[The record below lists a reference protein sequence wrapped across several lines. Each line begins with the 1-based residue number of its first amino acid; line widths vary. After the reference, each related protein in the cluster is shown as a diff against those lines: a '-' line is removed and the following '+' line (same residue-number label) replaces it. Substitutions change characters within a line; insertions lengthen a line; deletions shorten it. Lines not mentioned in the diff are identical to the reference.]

1 MTITPKQL
9 KTLISLFNA
18 YIFAS
23 FKDGEFD
30 FDYDQPYENLG
41 NEIIKISEIKAYY
54 DDDLFHWFV
63 ENQVTQRMDN
73 PRNLD
78 GNEVLEIIEIVRKN
92 LLLNIANH
100 VIIVPIPKAELSE
113 VIAFGNYMIIPHV
126 IARKKKINLIAKF
139 SGKKYADA
147 ESILEHT
154 EKSRSPDFLKYP
166 LLCIKEKQQSTNIHF
181 KALNISRLT
190 IYAITTYYYAQI
202 FLENYGLY
210 SSIASLVKTTYPAS
224 HIAILAKD
232 NWRQRHK
239 PLNFDPV
246 IRFKLNWLS
255 EKNHQRK
262 LLKFIRA
269 LILAENTDKLRVLF
283 LNSLILFNEALIQ
296 NTSIATLMTMTSAES
311 LLTQTKN
318 EKRLRLSAIL
328 PRLVKVK
335 NVTAPQLSET
345 LTELYLKRNEFVH
358 AGKTI
363 TIMYSDKKEKDSL
376 EVAKVAVATL
386 LLDYPTIVQKL
397 TKSIAGTGKQPTK
410 DSLLV
415 AWQNYIDNIFE
426 DVIKGNTK

>member
-1 MTITPKQL
+1 MKVL
-9 KTLISLFNA
+9 SSLFNA

-23 FKDGEFD
+23 FKDGDFD

-41 NEIIKISEIKAYY
+41 NEIIKISEIKEYY
-54 DDDLFHWFV
+54 DDDLFHWIL
-63 ENQVTQRMDN
+63 ESQITKRMAA
-73 PRNLD
+73 PKNLD
-78 GNEVLEIIEIVRKN
+78 ENEVLEIIEYVRKN

-100 VIIVPIPKAELSE
+100 VIIVPIPKADFSE
-113 VIAFGNYMIIPHV
+113 VIAFGNYMIIPHL
-126 IARKKKINLIAKF
+126 IARKDKIILIAKF
-139 SGKKYADA
+139 SGKKFADA

-154 EKSRSPDFLKYP
+154 EKSRSPDFLRYP

-202 FLENYGLY
+202 YLENHGLY
-210 SSIASLVKTTYPAS
+210 NSIASLVKSTHPAS

-232 NWRQRHK
+232 NWRQRHE
-239 PLNFDPV
+239 PLNFNPV
-246 IRFKLNWLS
+246 MRFKLNWLS
-255 EKNHQRK
+255 EKSHQRK
-262 LLKFIRA
+262 LLKFIRTM
-269 LILAENTDKLRVLF
+269 ILAENTYKLRVLF

-296 NTSIATLMTMTSAES
+296 NTSISTLMIMTSAES

-328 PRLVKVK
+328 PRLVKIK
-335 NVTAPQLSET
+335 NVAVPQLSEI

-363 TIMYSDKKEKDSL
+363 TIMYNDKKEKDSL
-376 EVAKVAVATL
+376 ETAKVAVAML
-386 LLDYPTIVQKL
+386 LLDYPVIEQRL
-397 TKSIAGTGKQPTK
+397 TKSFISTGKPLMK

-415 AWQNYIDNIFE
+415 AWQNYIDQIFE
-426 DVIKGNTK
+426 DIIKGNIK